1 MKNQREL
8 LESPAKVYNFQVGD
22 YHTYYVASGVL
33 GHNSCYNPKSNATR
47 AARLS
52 NGSNATRAAR
62 LSNGSTA
69 YLQENGE
76 YAGKLV
82 AKDFAQQGNSA
93 YKLFELAGNK
103 SARLVGDLAANGVR
117 ILAKHSSNAGKV
129 YEIVRWLEIK

>member
-82 AKDFAQQGNSA
+82 AKDFA
-93 YKLFELAGNK
+93 K
-103 SARLVGDLAANGVR
+103 GVR

-129 YEIVRWLEIK
+129 YEIVRWLEIE